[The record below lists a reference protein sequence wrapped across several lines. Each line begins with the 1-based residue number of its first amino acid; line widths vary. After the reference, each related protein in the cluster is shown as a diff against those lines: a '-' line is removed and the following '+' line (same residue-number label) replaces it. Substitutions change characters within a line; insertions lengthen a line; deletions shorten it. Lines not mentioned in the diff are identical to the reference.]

1 MDDLFD
7 KKKLIYFEPS
17 NYRKKNHYTN
27 KYRYGLKL
35 QLENSDL
42 LIIEQATLRYERKSE
57 KLLTQKYLTESLKYI
72 YDIYKKP
79 ILIVSNNNVVS
90 NITNKLLEK
99 KLKLE
104 NYLNN
109 IEKKNQINENYPFYF
124 LHPKLFLVILWI
136 QTLLINILL

>member
-1 MDDLFD
+1 MDNIKFYSSSLTIHSLKETILLIDFINGLIEVDDLFD

-90 NITNKLLEK
+90 NI
-99 KLKLE
+99 
-104 NYLNN
+104 
-109 IEKKNQINENYPFYF
+109 QINC
-124 LHPKLFLVILWI
+124 
-136 QTLLINILL
+136 